1 VKGQQ
6 TDGADDE
13 QRGHVSAAIGRQW
26 RAARHGSSFS
36 FGPTVRVSKIV
47 YSTKLSTVECLQR
60 LESHV
65 IPWSDVLRSTFTP
78 MAKGTVVAKVH
89 GDRFRLFAQGPKYVQ
104 NSFVP
109 LFYGRVEATT
119 EGARVIGRFRMHLF
133 VRVFMGVWFGGLTI
147 MAIVIPAVAL
157 FGTASAG
164 RPPFILIIGPL
175 LMILFG
181 IGLLSFGRWVAR
193 EQVASIHEF
202 LRTDLDG
209 RLESVH
215 GPNQALQATAAPPTS

>member
-1 VKGQQ
+1 MN
-6 TDGADDE
+6 
-13 QRGHVSAAIGRQW
+13 
-26 RAARHGSSFS
+26 
-36 FGPTVRVSKIV
+36 KIV
-47 YSTKLSTVECLQR
+47 YTTNLSTVECSQR

-78 MAKGTVVAKVH
+78 MDKGTVVAKVR

-119 EGARVIGRFRMHLF
+119 EGARIIGRFRMHLF

-147 MAIVIPAVAL
+147 MAIVLPTVAL
-157 FGTASAG
+157 FGSA
-164 RPPFILIIGPL
+164 RADKPPFIFIVGPL

-181 IGLLSFGRWVAR
+181 IGLLTFGRWVAR
-193 EQVASIHEF
+193 GQVARIHEF
-202 LRTDLDG
+202 LRTDLDARAEG
-209 RLESVH
+209 VP
-215 GPNQALQATAAPPTS
+215 GPSKPLQATAAGQPS